1 MLIKMLTIWI
11 RSLEFSKAN
20 ELRMQIGK
28 SELIFPIL
36 NFFEVCNFDARNKK
50 LFLVC
55 LEFLT

>member
-36 NFFEVCNFDARNKK
+36 NFF
-50 LFLVC
+50 
-55 LEFLT
+55 